1 MKKNRNSIII
11 GIFSVAIGF
20 FLIQNFNYENFD
32 YSMNINAK
40 EYQKAQQEKDKLMKR
55 VEALKKDN
63 DEVLEKIS
71 IYNMAYKNERI
82 LKDMKEQSEFY
93 GMVTGSNEVKGPGIK
108 ITAMDGD
115 INYNTGS
122 DYEKRSKIIHDYDMN
137 NIINAIRIA
146 GAESI
151 SINNH
156 RVALTTTV
164 QCNGAFLLF
173 EDGSLE
179 MAPFNIYAIGDPET
193 LKLTLAGE
201 GSYLKKLKA
210 RGIKIEIE
218 SSSEIKMPSINVREI
233 KFAKEFIKNKLQN

>member
-1 MKKNRNSIII
+1 MKKSNNSIII
-11 GIFSVAIGF
+11 GIGAIVVGF
-20 FLIQNFNYENFD
+20 LLIQNFNFESVD

-40 EYQKAQQEKDKLMKR
+40 EYQKAQEEKNKLMKK
-55 VEALKKDN
+55 VDALKKDN
-63 DEVLEKIS
+63 YEASKKIS
-71 IYNMAYKNERI
+71 IYGVAEKNERI

-93 GMVTGSNEVKGPGIK
+93 GLVTGSNEVMGPGIK

-115 INYNTGS
+115 INYNTAS
-122 DYEKRSKIIHDYDMN
+122 EYEKRSKIIHDYDMN

-146 GAESI
+146 GAEAI

-193 LKLTLAGE
+193 LKLTLASE
-201 GSYLKKLKA
+201 GSYFKKLKA
-210 RGIKIEIE
+210 RGIKIEVE
-218 SSSEIKMPSINVREI
+218 SSSEIKMPAINVREI
-233 KFAKEFIKNKLQN
+233 KFAKEFINNK